1 MILLHLLCTQ
11 GLISGPGQIQMDAG
25 ESTVV
30 LCIPSDVSGA
40 VHSQVQTLWGQLPQ
54 AFPATIFCSCSWRL
68 WP

>member
-40 VHSQVQTLWGQLPQ
+40 VHS
-54 AFPATIFCSCSWRL
+54 
-68 WP
+68 